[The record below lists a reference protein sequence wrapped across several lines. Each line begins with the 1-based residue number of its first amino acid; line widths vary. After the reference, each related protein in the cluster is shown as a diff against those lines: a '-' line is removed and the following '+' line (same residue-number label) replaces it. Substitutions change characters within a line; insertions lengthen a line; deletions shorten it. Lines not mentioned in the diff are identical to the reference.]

1 LWTKKNGSAIS
12 SFSFK
17 KIAKD
22 AAIWE
27 RLDVDY
33 NNASSILSQYS
44 PSTSKRNFALFWQ
57 GEPGELPSNSHEPC
71 PVPGTETPETETPET
86 ETPETETPETST
98 CKIMIDSI
106 DAISTEQAKPT
117 TPGQG
122 TTRYADVT
130 VKVSFPGCS
139 PAAGEMGPGWQ
150 ITHNQLYSIDLLRQ
164 FPKDS
169 LGWTDTTTFSVQY
182 HSGPGVGSEPDS
194 IPQVEVS
201 LIDESRVPV
210 GPSVVQSYE
219 EPEPLPSLE
228 CTPNFAYGITHPTS
242 IRIYDDIRFSWRLN
256 DERKSET
263 LSVCHRLKRA
273 DGSWDS
279 DVFTWTGHTS
289 RRSDPRWK
297 FLAPLTPPF
306 TSLTYQPTPTL
317 DGGGTG
323 SGAHNEYGN
332 IRPGDKMVF
341 HFTCNDGHTTNPTTG
356 KTEYID
362 VPDRS
367 FYSTEIEVTDI
378 SLPLQ
383 IHEVSMAG
391 YNFDTG
397 EVVDGGKIS
406 HGSPVVVL
414 WKPMSP
420 NGGFELTGDYY
431 RPTIVK
437 VWRVFWAAYIGAKKV
452 PIGTPNAIHGFTTET
467 LIETTVNGS
476 RFDLQLKDDAYGPIR
491 HGDVIWASVRSTTNS
506 GNSAF
511 SPITAGKG
519 LQVVTRDA

>member
-1 LWTKKNGSAIS
+1 
-12 SFSFK
+12 
-17 KIAKD
+17 
-22 AAIWE
+22 
-27 RLDVDY
+27 
-33 NNASSILSQYS
+33 
-44 PSTSKRNFALFWQ
+44 
-57 GEPGELPSNSHEPC
+57 
-71 PVPGTETPETETPET
+71 
-86 ETPETETPETST
+86 
-98 CKIMIDSI
+98 
-106 DAISTEQAKPT
+106 
-117 TPGQG
+117 
-122 TTRYADVT
+122 
-130 VKVSFPGCS
+130 
-139 PAAGEMGPGWQ
+139 
-150 ITHNQLYSIDLLRQ
+150 
-164 FPKDS
+164 
-169 LGWTDTTTFSVQY
+169 
-182 HSGPGVGSEPDS
+182 
-194 IPQVEVS
+194 
-201 LIDESRVPV
+201 
-210 GPSVVQSYE
+210 
-219 EPEPLPSLE
+219 
-228 CTPNFAYGITHPTS
+228 
-242 IRIYDDIRFSWRLN
+242 
-256 DERKSET
+256 
-263 LSVCHRLKRA
+263 
-273 DGSWDS
+273 
-279 DVFTWTGHTS
+279 
-289 RRSDPRWK
+289 
-297 FLAPLTPPF
+297 
-306 TSLTYQPTPTL
+306 
-317 DGGGTG
+317 
-323 SGAHNEYGN
+323 
-332 IRPGDKMVF
+332 MVF